1 MAKLTITLEG
11 QPGEDLRAE
20 LIKVL
25 FPNGQT
31 KVEAKTATIDWTP
44 EDFTKFW
51 GGLRD
56 DAKKLLPVIASH
68 APTYQ
73 FEDLRTAVGM
83 KGLEVAGRMSS
94 IGHQQNRFPNRPA
107 VVIRDWN
114 ARVYHIDKRIAGW
127 IITLSKGGKLS

>member
-25 FPNGQT
+25 FPNGQA

-44 EDFTKFW
+44 DDFTKFW
-51 GGLRD
+51 AGLRD
-56 DAKKLLPVIASH
+56 NAKQLLPEIAQH
-68 APTYQ
+68 APTYP
-73 FEDLRTAVGM
+73 FEDLRKAVGM

-127 IITLSKGGKLS
+127 IITLSKGGKLN